1 MLHKLPIIGVMGA
14 SKERH
19 EALTQPLGAAIAHA
33 GYHLLTGGGTGVM
46 DAVSQS
52 FTATQPRSGL
62 CIGVIP
68 MQPAGDGYAIMPN
81 YPNPYVELSIQS
93 HLGIYDGHDPQQLSR
108 NYINILTSH
117 VVIVLPGS
125 KGTRN
130 ELSLAQR
137 FKKPFIL
144 FGHEAQF
151 TEFPTGLQR
160 SDDVQQVMQ
169 FVQQNLPT
177 QQR

>member
-1 MLHKLPIIGVMGA
+1 MLSKRPIIGVMGA

-19 EALTQPLGAAIAHA
+19 EELAKPLGEAIASA

-52 FTATQPRSGL
+52 FTATQPRAGL

-68 MQPAGDGYAIMPN
+68 MQSAGDAYEVMPN
-81 YPNPYVELSIQS
+81 YPNPYVELPIHS
-93 HLGIYDGHDPQQLSR
+93 HLGIYDGHDPQQVSR

-117 VVIVLPGS
+117 VVVVLPGS

-144 FGHEAQF
+144 FGAPEQF
-151 TEFPTGLQR
+151 VDFPDGLPR

-169 FVQQNLPT
+169 FVEQTL
-177 QQR
+177 RDIK

>member
-14 SKERH
+14 SKARH
-19 EALTQPLGAAIAHA
+19 DELTQPLGSAIAKA

-46 DAVSQS
+46 EAVSQS
-52 FTATQPRSGL
+52 FTATQPRKGL

-68 MQPAGDGYAIMPN
+68 MSGVGDAYKVMPD
-81 YPNPYVELSIQS
+81 YPNPYVELPIQS
-93 HLGIYDGHDPQQLSR
+93 HLGIYDGHDPQQISR

-117 VVIVLPGS
+117 VVVICPGS

-130 ELSLAQR
+130 ELSLAQQ

-144 FGHEAQF
+144 FGNEAQF
-151 TEFPTGLQR
+151 AEFPSGLR
-160 SDDVQQVMQ
+160 RTDDLHQVMLYI
-169 FVQQNLPT
+169 QNNLSLS
-177 QQR
+177 

>member
-1 MLHKLPIIGVMGA
+1 MLRKLPVIGVMGA
-14 SKERH
+14 SKDRH
-19 EALTQPLGAAIAHA
+19 DELAEPLGAAIAQA

-46 DAVSQS
+46 EAVSRS
-52 FTATQPRSGL
+52 FTAINPREGL

-68 MQPAGDGYAIMPN
+68 MQSAGDGYAVMPD

-93 HLGIYDGHDPQQLSR
+93 HLGIYDGHDPQQVSR

-117 VVIVLPGS
+117 VVVVLPGS

-137 FKKPFIL
+137 FNKPFIL
-144 FGHEAQF
+144 FGKEAQF
-151 TEFPTGLQR
+151 SEFPTGMTR

-169 FVQQNLPT
+169 FIKNNLRGI
-177 QQR
+177 Q